1 MYIHRRR
8 DPINQLIKL
17 KFIVITINNLPFIFV
32 QFLAFYCK
40 NTFSS
45 IACSSFKFGD
55 NCASTCTCVQ
65 ANSESC
71 NNVDGKCSCKAGY
84 TGSNCDSGKH
94 IPLLMGDC
102 TIDSLSVGIGH
113 AQYTTCSKTEWSNF
127 TFRHS
132 SIFCSVELF
141 FYKKTVRVF
150 HRLKTE

>member
-1 MYIHRRR
+1 MYIFINIFRYIYLNRSTKIYSYMYIHRRR

-32 QFLAFYCK
+32 HFLAFYCK

-102 TIDSLSVGIGH
+102 TI
-113 AQYTTCSKTEWSNF
+113 YNNMFKN
-127 TFRHS
+127 
-132 SIFCSVELF
+132 
-141 FYKKTVRVF
+141 
-150 HRLKTE
+150 

>member
-1 MYIHRRR
+1 MSILTLYNILKIIYSYMYIHRRR

-17 KFIVITINNLPFIFV
+17 KFIVIIINNLPFIFV
-32 QFLAFYCK
+32 HFLAFYCK

-84 TGSNCDSGKH
+84 TGSNCDNGKH
-94 IPLLMGDC
+94 IPLLTAQSIPSVLVLAMHN
-102 TIDSLSVGIGH
+102 IQQYVQKLSGLTLLSDT
-113 AQYTTCSKTEWSNF
+113 AQ
-127 TFRHS
+127 
-132 SIFCSVELF
+132 F
-141 FYKKTVRVF
+141 FV
-150 HRLKTE
+150 L